1 MQRAQKGSGDAAAGP
16 FPCSGEDRG
25 DAGASSEKNDALLQY
40 LTIRCEVWDKAL
52 LREDAA
58 SARQIA
64 LVEAINKFNRSVDIE
79 TVSYAD
85 YIGSTLYCELS
96 DTIPGLSPLPAASL
110 ANERGNYARS
120 LPVAIENGAGAQ
132 ISHDDFRCSPS
143 SLSTARSMWV
153 PQVMPPACE
162 VSRSSSFF
170 ESSLPSFLNARHGVL
185 RHQIVFGSFSGDNG
199 LVNSDDSRFL
209 S

>member
-1 MQRAQKGSGDAAAGP
+1 MQLAPKRSGDAAAVP
-16 FPCSGEDRG
+16 VPCSGEDGR
-25 DAGASSEKNDALLQY
+25 DACASSEKSDALLQS
-40 LTIRCEVWDKAL
+40 LTVRCEVWDKAL

-64 LVEAINKFNRSVDIE
+64 LVRGQEAIDNLNRKVDIE

-85 YIGSTLYCELS
+85 YIGSTLYCDLS
-96 DTIPGLSPLPAASL
+96 DTTPGLSPL

-120 LPVAIENGAGAQ
+120 LPVAIDNGAGAE
-132 ISHDDFRCSPS
+132 SGHDDFRCSPN

-170 ESSLPSFLNARHGVL
+170 ASSLPSFLNFRHGVL
-185 RHQIVFGSFSGDNG
+185 CHQIVFGSF
-199 LVNSDDSRFL
+199 
-209 S
+209 

>member
-1 MQRAQKGSGDAAAGP
+1 MLLTTKRSGD
-16 FPCSGEDRG
+16 
-25 DAGASSEKNDALLQY
+25 GAEVRDALLQS
-40 LTIRCEVWDKAL
+40 LTVRCEVWDKAL

-64 LVEAINKFNRSVDIE
+64 LVEAIDNFNRSVDIE

-85 YIGSTLYCELS
+85 YIGSTLYCDLS
-96 DTIPGLSPLPAASL
+96 DTTPAVSPL

-120 LPVAIENGAGAQ
+120 LPVAIENGADAQ

-170 ESSLPSFLNARHGVL
+170 EPSFPSFLK
-185 RHQIVFGSFSGDNG
+185 F
-199 LVNSDDSRFL
+199 
-209 S
+209 

>member
-1 MQRAQKGSGDAAAGP
+1 
-16 FPCSGEDRG
+16 
-25 DAGASSEKNDALLQY
+25 
-40 LTIRCEVWDKAL
+40 VWDKAL

-64 LVEAINKFNRSVDIE
+64 LVRGQEAIDNLNRDNLNRNDIE

-85 YIGSTLYCELS
+85 YIGSTLYCDLS
-96 DTIPGLSPLPAASL
+96 DTTPALSPL

-120 LPVAIENGAGAQ
+120 LPVAIENGAGAE
-132 ISHDDFRCSPS
+132 SGHDDFRCSPS

-170 ESSLPSFLNARHGVL
+170 EPSFPSFLK
-185 RHQIVFGSFSGDNG
+185 F
-199 LVNSDDSRFL
+199 
-209 S
+209 

>member
-1 MQRAQKGSGDAAAGP
+1 MHLAPNRSGDAAAVP
-16 FPCSGEDRG
+16 VPCSGEDGR
-25 DAGASSEKNDALLQY
+25 DACASSEKSDALLQS
-40 LTIRCEVWDKAL
+40 LTVRCEVWDKAL

-64 LVEAINKFNRSVDIE
+64 LVRGQEAIDNLNRDNLNRNDIE

-85 YIGSTLYCELS
+85 YIGSTLYCDLS
-96 DTIPGLSPLPAASL
+96 DTTPALSPL

-120 LPVAIENGAGAQ
+120 LPVAIENGAGAE
-132 ISHDDFRCSPS
+132 SGHDDFRCSPS

-170 ESSLPSFLNARHGVL
+170 EPSFPSFLK
-185 RHQIVFGSFSGDNG
+185 F
-199 LVNSDDSRFL
+199 
-209 S
+209 